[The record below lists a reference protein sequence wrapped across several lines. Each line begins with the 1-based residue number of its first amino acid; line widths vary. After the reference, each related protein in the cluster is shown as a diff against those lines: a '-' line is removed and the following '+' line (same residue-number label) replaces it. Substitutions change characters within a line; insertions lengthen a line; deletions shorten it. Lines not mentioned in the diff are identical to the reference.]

1 MKQQRFNYFLEYVYY
16 LTFRPVNHRNTQ
28 KKSVINYKNNNEI
41 LDVLNLYESI
51 CNRYNKIPTLYGFT
65 KFTGISHQTIY
76 TMGNDNSSICSNLNN
91 NVECNGSS
99 DNFSSSNLELNKK
112 IRELNFNSLKDR
124 ALGGDIGA
132 IYLLKSEHGL
142 IEKAQP
148 AQAVNHTI
156 VITADDLPKLGTLNS
171 EKKDNN

>member
-1 MKQQRFNYFLEYVYY
+1 
-16 LTFRPVNHRNTQ
+16 
-28 KKSVINYKNNNEI
+28 
-41 LDVLNLYESI
+41 
-51 CNRYNKIPTLYGFT
+51 
-65 KFTGISHQTIY
+65 
-76 TMGNDNSSICSNLNN
+76 MGNDNSSICSNLNN